1 MKCLEENCDKH
12 ICCAK
17 HGKHIHNTFH
27 IEEKKKEMRFFDQVF
42 CRRCESKIVD
52 CKCHP
57 SPCPFCDKEF
67 GFTQDWNVHLIEF
80 HKIIE
85 RKKK

>member
-27 IEEKKKEMRFFDQVF
+27 IEEKND
-42 CRRCESKIVD
+42 
-52 CKCHP
+52 
-57 SPCPFCDKEF
+57 
-67 GFTQDWNVHLIEF
+67 
-80 HKIIE
+80 
-85 RKKK
+85 